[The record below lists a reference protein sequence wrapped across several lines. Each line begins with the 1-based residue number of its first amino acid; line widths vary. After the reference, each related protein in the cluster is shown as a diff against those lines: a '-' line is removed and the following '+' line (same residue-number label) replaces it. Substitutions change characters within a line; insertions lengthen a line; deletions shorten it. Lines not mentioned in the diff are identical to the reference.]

1 MRAVELSTLVMSS
14 SLGLHKSGHI
24 RVVIGMLQHRTYL
37 VGRMLLVWFGVV
49 WCGTLSALRK
59 FQKHCATHLIPR
71 TFTNFRRTTVQLYD
85 ENIEIPLTFSNILGT
100 VICNFGSFYLFD
112 EQYALQ
118 F

>member
-49 WCGTLSALRK
+49 WHPQCVEEVSKALR
-59 FQKHCATHLIPR
+59 HSS
-71 TFTNFRRTTVQLYD
+71 NS
-85 ENIEIPLTFSNILGT
+85 ENI
-100 VICNFGSFYLFD
+100 Y
-112 EQYALQ
+112 
-118 F
+118 

>member
-49 WCGTLSALRK
+49 WCGTLSVEEVSKAS
-59 FQKHCATHLIPR
+59 
-71 TFTNFRRTTVQLYD
+71 NS
-85 ENIEIPLTFSNILGT
+85 ENI
-100 VICNFGSFYLFD
+100 Y
-112 EQYALQ
+112 
-118 F
+118 

>member
-37 VGRMLLVWFGVV
+37 VGRMLLVWFGVAP
-49 WCGTLSALRK
+49 SALRK
-59 FQKHCATHLIPR
+59 FHLIPR

-100 VICNFGSFYLFD
+100 GICNFGSFYLFD
-112 EQYALQ
+112 EEHALQ